1 MSSGG
6 AGGAVR
12 AGAAY
17 EAVLVDKVTDKVDQI
32 VDALDQLQD
41 AFRETAQSTGPITVS
56 VNATGAGMRSL
67 SQNVET
73 TADKFRTFG
82 RKLRV
87 AQTQVNSFGQAVG
100 QAAIHVGNAALRMGR
115 RLTVASVGV
124 GAFIGTSIAE
134 ADRHRQVVASLRE
147 SWGEGTQ
154 GALDFAEDY
163 SRRMRRNLTDV
174 IEGLL
179 QLRGVISGLDKAG
192 KSAEEIDEL
201 AKSLY
206 ALGID
211 FASFGKGMS
220 DEEGILKIIQALGG
234 EAQELKR
241 FGINVMEKDLQEYA
255 ETQGLVFNQLSNS
268 AKMLLRIQLLQ
279 KQMQEKGRVGA
290 AFRERFGFQAMT
302 KAAFAAFKTFQ
313 RQVGEELEQFGITVA
328 KVVSKALAAMTK
340 IKNVGKK
347 VLGSML
353 ALGAAGIALTAFGF
367 ALVGFGILFLATTS
381 LISSAMA
388 VVSAIIAAGIGAGVL
403 AMLPIVGLLAA
414 IAMVAG
420 ALAAPFAIAAISAI
434 DFKGAIAGMA
444 GTLGELL
451 EVLGR
456 AGVLAFYFGSK
467 GDWDRA
473 FEAITIAGRIAFIK
487 LGESIKEIIMKALLQ
502 GMLGAMKLAAR
513 VQSEVLKGLTKG
525 GPIGAWV
532 GLMKGLGEG
541 AAGGL
546 FDALQTG
553 QPGELAFLER
563 RLNQLQALM
572 DLGTRTPDDDSMF
585 GGPGTDSGSRGG
597 GGFGFPGAAD
607 SVGGFGANFALN
619 TGLFRPQ
626 ISAQERGNQLAQDQ
640 LTEQRKT
647 NTILTSRPPT
657 ELVMQ

>member
-1 MSSGG
+1 MSGG

-17 EAVLVDKVTDKVDQI
+17 EAVLVDKVTNRVDNI
-32 VDALDQLQD
+32 IDALDRLQD
-41 AFRETAQSTGPITVS
+41 AFRQTAQGAAPLTVS
-56 VNATGAGMRSL
+56 VNATGAGMRKL
-67 SQNVET
+67 SQNVQST
-73 TADKFRTFG
+73 GDKFKAFA

-87 AQTQVNSFGQAVG
+87 AQTQVNSFGQAMG
-100 QAAIHVGNAALRMGR
+100 QAAIHVGNAMMRMGR
-115 RLTVASVGV
+115 RFTVASLGI
-124 GAFIGTSIAE
+124 GAFIATSISE
-134 ADRHRQVVASLRE
+134 ADRHRQVVASLEE

-154 GALDFAEDY
+154 GALAFAEDY
-163 SRRMRRNLTDV
+163 ARRMRRNVTDV

-241 FGINVMEKDLQEYA
+241 FGINVMQKDLEEYA
-255 ETQGLVFNQLSNS
+255 KTQGLVFSQLSN
-268 AKMLLRIQLLQ
+268 AAQMMLRIELLQ
-279 KQMQEKGRVGA
+279 KQMQEKGRTGA

-302 KAAFAAFKTFQ
+302 KAALAAFKTFQ
-313 RQVGEELEQFGITVA
+313 KQVGEELEQFGITVA
-328 KVVSKALAAMTK
+328 KVVSKALAALTQ
-340 IKNVGKK
+340 IKDVGKK
-347 VLGSML
+347 VLGSMV
-353 ALGAAGIALTAFGF
+353 ALGAAGVLLTGFGF

-381 LISSAMA
+381 LITSAMA
-388 VVSAIIAAGIGAGVL
+388 VVSAIITAGVGAATVAL
-403 AMLPIVGLLAA
+403 LPIVGALAG
-414 IAMVAG
+414 IAMVVS
-420 ALAAPFAIAAISAI
+420 ALAAPFVLAAISAI
-434 DFKGAIAGMA
+434 NFKSAIAGIA
-444 GTLGELL
+444 GTMGEILA
-451 EVLGR
+451 VFGR
-456 AGVLAFYFGSK
+456 ATTLAVYFGSK
-467 GDWDRA
+467 GDWDRT

-487 LGESIKEIIMKALLQ
+487 LGDSIKTIIKKALFE
-502 GMLGAMKLAAR
+502 GMMGAMKLAAR
-513 VQSEVLKGLTKG
+513 VQNEVLKGLTQG

-532 GLMKGLGEG
+532 GLMRGLGEG

-553 QPGELAFLER
+553 QPGEIAFLER
-563 RLNQLQALM
+563 RLGQLEALM
-572 DLGTRTPDDDSMF
+572 NLGTQTPDEG
-585 GGPGTDSGSRGG
+585 GGPGGSGSGGSGSGG
-597 GGFGFPGAAD
+597 GRFPGAAD
-607 SVGGFGANFALN
+607 SVGGFGASFALN

-626 ISAQERGNQLAQDQ
+626 ISAQERGNQIAQEQ
-640 LTEQRKT
+640 LSEQKKT

>member
-17 EAVLVDKVTDKVDQI
+17 EAVLVDKVTDRVDNI

-41 AFRETAQSTGPITVS
+41 AFRQTAQSTAPITVS
-56 VNATGAGMRSL
+56 VNATGAGMRRL

-73 TADKFRTFG
+73 TADRFRTFG

-100 QAAIHVGNAALRMGR
+100 QAAIHVGNAMLRMGR

-134 ADRHRQVVASLRE
+134 ADRHRQVVASLSE

-347 VLGSML
+347 VLGSMI
-353 ALGAAGIALTAFGF
+353 ALGAAGTALTAFGF
-367 ALVGFGILFLATTS
+367 ALVGFGILFLATAS
-381 LISSAMA
+381 LVSSAMA
-388 VVSAIIAAGIGAGVL
+388 VVAAVIAGGLSTAILGMLPPIAAV
-403 AMLPIVGLLAA
+403 AA
-414 IAMVAG
+414 FVMVMG
-420 ALAAPFAIAAISAI
+420 ALAVPFALAAISAI
-434 DFKGAIAGMA
+434 DFKRAIAGMA
-444 GTLGELL
+444 GAMGELL

-487 LGESIKEIIMKALLQ
+487 LGESIKTIIKRAMIQAMMGVVGFVDKI
-502 GMLGAMKLAAR
+502 GMEMAAGFRKYGFLGG
-513 VQSEVLKGLTKG
+513 S
-525 GPIGAWV
+525 I

-541 AAGGL
+541 VAGGL

-553 QPGELAFLER
+553 QSGELAFLER

-572 DLGTRTPDDDSMF
+572 DLGMRTPDDDSMF
-585 GGPGTDSGSRGG
+585 GGPGTDSGSRG

>member
-1 MSSGG
+1 MSTGG

-17 EAVLVDKVTDKVDQI
+17 EAVLVDKVTDRVDKI
-32 VDALDQLQD
+32 VDALDRLQN
-41 AFRETAQSTGPITVS
+41 AFRQTAKSTAPLTVS
-56 VNATGAGMRSL
+56 VTATGAGMRKL
-67 SQNVET
+67 SEKVVT
-73 TADKFRTFG
+73 TGDKFLAFS

-115 RLTVASVGV
+115 RLTVASLGV
-124 GAFIGTSIAE
+124 AAFIGTSIAE

-192 KSAEEIDEL
+192 KSAKEIDDL

-206 ALGID
+206 KLGID

-241 FGINVMEKDLQEYA
+241 FGINVMEKDLQEFA
-255 ETQGLVFNQLSNS
+255 ETQGLVFTQLSNS

-313 RQVGEELEQFGITVA
+313 RQVGQELEQFGITVA
-328 KVVSKALAAMTK
+328 KVVSQALAAMTK
-340 IKNVGKK
+340 IENVGKK
-347 VLGSML
+347 VLGSMI
-353 ALGAAGIALTAFGF
+353 ALGAAGTALTAFGF
-367 ALVGFGILFLATTS
+367 ALVGFGILFLATAS
-381 LISSAMA
+381 LVSSAMA
-388 VVSAIIAAGIGAGVL
+388 VVAAVITTGLTPAILSI
-403 AMLPIVGLLAA
+403 LPIIGIFAA
-414 IAMVAG
+414 IATVVSAI
-420 ALAAPFAIAAISAI
+420 AAPFAMAAISAI
-434 DFKGAIAGMA
+434 NFKGVLAGIVGVM
-444 GTLGELL
+444 GELA
-451 EVLGR
+451 EVIGQ
-456 AGVLAFYFGSK
+456 AGALAFYFGSK

-487 LGESIKEIIMKALLQ
+487 LGDSIRTIIKKALFQ
-502 GMLGAMKLAAR
+502 GMMGAMKLAVR
-513 VQSEVLKGLTKG
+513 VQNEVLKGLTKG
-525 GPIGAWV
+525 GPVGAWV
-532 GLMKGLGEG
+532 GLMRGLGEG

-553 QPGELAFLER
+553 QPGELALTRIRCLVVPAPIAAVAAAAAVLGSLER
-563 RLNQLQALM
+563 QILSAVLV
-572 DLGTRTPDDDSMF
+572 RTLH
-585 GGPGTDSGSRGG
+585 GIQHC
-597 GGFGFPGAAD
+597 
-607 SVGGFGANFALN
+607 FA
-619 TGLFRPQ
+619 R
-626 ISAQERGNQLAQDQ
+626 R
-640 LTEQRKT
+640 
-647 NTILTSRPPT
+647 
-657 ELVMQ
+657 